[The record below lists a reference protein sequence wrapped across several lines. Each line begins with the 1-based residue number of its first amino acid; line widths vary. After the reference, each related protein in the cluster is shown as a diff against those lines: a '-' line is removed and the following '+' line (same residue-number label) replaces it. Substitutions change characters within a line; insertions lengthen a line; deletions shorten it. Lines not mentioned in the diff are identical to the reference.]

1 MPGSHL
7 SHSSALSAPLNVP
20 GLHGVSAAEPS
31 AQKLPAVQLAH
42 ADAPAD
48 GAKLPSAHGVH
59 VDVAVV
65 DVAEAYLPASQA
77 DDVQLAC
84 PATSV

>member
-1 MPGSHL
+1 MGHMLHPVEE
-7 SHSSALSAPLNVP
+7 SSPAALLYR
-20 GLHGVSAAEPS
+20 
-31 AQKLPAVQLAH
+31 PA
-42 ADAPAD
+42 
-48 GAKLPSAHGVH
+48 AHGVH
-59 VDVAVV
+59 VDAAVV